1 MLQLANTVRLN
12 PLEIKLDIENPRF
25 SLFNYQTED
34 DIINHL
40 IEFENVKELA
50 LQMINNG
57 YMTLGER
64 LIVLESEA
72 KGKKIYTVLEGNRR
86 VAALKC
92 IFTKSSLFSTS
103 DRELIKK
110 LDIQIFN
117 VECDLVKTREDATF
131 KIAAKHIDGIKS
143 WKPTDKLLF
152 YYKLFSQYLST
163 DLSNEQALNEIA
175 KVTPESKTAV
185 KKSIRRFLTATGS
198 SDRSTG
204 KAMPSPLFHAKAIVP
219 IPAS

>member
-1 MLQLANTVRLN
+1 MANTVRLN

-72 KGKKIYTVLEGNRR
+72 KGKKI
-86 VAALKC
+86 
-92 IFTKSSLFSTS
+92 
-103 DRELIKK
+103 
-110 LDIQIFN
+110 
-117 VECDLVKTREDATF
+117 
-131 KIAAKHIDGIKS
+131 
-143 WKPTDKLLF
+143 
-152 YYKLFSQYLST
+152 
-163 DLSNEQALNEIA
+163 
-175 KVTPESKTAV
+175 
-185 KKSIRRFLTATGS
+185 
-198 SDRSTG
+198 
-204 KAMPSPLFHAKAIVP
+204 
-219 IPAS
+219 